1 MLSAE
6 NIHLRHLADGVH
18 VEAVAAEAAAGVLL
32 RARGGAEA
40 GLHPPQGVAIVAVLL
55 TVKQTPAA
63 IKQFERRFIT
73 LCSLFLLELETNLR
87 EV

>member
-63 IKQFERRFIT
+63 I
-73 LCSLFLLELETNLR
+73 
-87 EV
+87 